1 MKTMTTRGINT
12 HTPFIIETEALTKI
26 YQMGTVEVRALHG
39 VNVRMKSGEFVALMG
54 PSGSGKSTLL
64 HLLSCLDTPTAGT
77 YRLEGQDVNGLSD
90 DERSYVRN
98 MRVGIV
104 FQDFNLLPRLDA
116 LANVVLPLLYRGYID
131 GTESLARDA
140 LDRVGLSARIHHRP
154 AELSGGERQ
163 RVAIARALV
172 TNPAILLADEPT
184 GNLDSASGE
193 EILCLLASLHAEGR
207 TILMVTHSEYA
218 SSYAERVISMRD
230 GQIVEKE
237 AGDGIR

>member
-1 MKTMTTRGINT
+1 MTTREIDTN
-12 HTPFIIETEALTKI
+12 TPFIIETEGLTKI
-26 YQMGTVEVRALHG
+26 YQMGTVEVRALQG
-39 VNVRMKSGEFVALMG
+39 VNMRVKPGEFVALMG

-64 HLLSCLDTPTAGT
+64 HLLSCLDTPTEGM

-90 DERSYVRN
+90 DERSYIRN
-98 MRVGIV
+98 MRVSIV
-104 FQDFNLLPRLDA
+104 FQDFNLLPHLDA
-116 LANVVLPLLYRGYID
+116 LSNVLLPLFYRGHID

-140 LDRVGLSARIHHRP
+140 LDRVGLSTRLHHRP

-172 TNPAILLADEPT
+172 TDPAILLADEPT

-193 EILCLLASLHAEGR
+193 EILRLLANLHAEGR

-218 SSYAERVISMRD
+218 SSYAESVISMRD
-230 GQIVEKE
+230 GQIVGRE
-237 AGDGIR
+237 GDDGVR

>member
-1 MKTMTTRGINT
+1 MTTRGIDT
-12 HTPFIIETEALTKI
+12 DTPFIIETDGLTKT
-26 YQMGTVEVRALHG
+26 YYMGTVEVRAVYG
-39 VNVRMKSGEFVALMG
+39 VNVRVKSGEFVALMG
-54 PSGSGKSTLL
+54 PSGCGKSTLL
-64 HLLSCLDTPTAGT
+64 HLLSCLDTPTEGT

-90 DERSYVRN
+90 DERSYIRN

-116 LANVVLPLLYRGYID
+116 LENVVLPLLYRRHVNGA
-131 GTESLARDA
+131 GPLAKDS
-140 LDRVGLSARIHHRP
+140 LDRVGLSTRLHHRP

-193 EILCLLASLHAEGR
+193 EILRLLASLHAEGR
-207 TILMVTHSEYA
+207 TILMVTHSDYA

-230 GQIVEKE
+230 GQIIERE
-237 AGDGIR
+237 AGDGVR

>member
-1 MKTMTTRGINT
+1 MTMNT
-12 HTPFIIETEALTKI
+12 LGVNTNTPFVIETEGLTKI
-26 YQMGTVEVRALHG
+26 YHMGNVEVRALHG
-39 VNVRMKSGEFVALMG
+39 VNVRVKSGEFVALMG
-54 PSGSGKSTLL
+54 PSGSGKSTLM
-64 HLLSCLDTPTAGT
+64 HLLSCLEIPTEGT

-98 MRVGIV
+98 MRVGVV

-116 LANVVLPLLYRGYID
+116 LGNVVLPLLYRGRVD
-131 GTESLARDA
+131 GTGPSARAA
-140 LDRVGLSARIHHRP
+140 LDRVGLSRRLHHRP

-163 RVAIARALV
+163 RVAIARAMV

-184 GNLDSASGE
+184 GNLDSATGE
-193 EILCLLASLHAEGR
+193 EILRLLADLHAEGR

-230 GQIVEKE
+230 GQIVERG
-237 AGDGIR
+237 AGDGAR

>member
-1 MKTMTTRGINT
+1 MTTRGIDT
-12 HTPFIIETEALTKI
+12 HTPFIIETKGLTKI
-26 YQMGTVEVRALHG
+26 YHMGTVEVRALHG
-39 VNVRMKSGEFVALMG
+39 VNVRVKSGEFVALMG

-64 HLLSCLDTPTAGT
+64 HLLSCLDTPTEGT

-104 FQDFNLLPRLDA
+104 FQDFNLLPRLEA
-116 LANVVLPLLYRGYID
+116 LENVVLPLLYRRHVE
-131 GTESLARDA
+131 GTGPLAKDA
-140 LDRVGLSARIHHRP
+140 LDRVGLSMRIHHRP

-163 RVAIARALV
+163 RVAIARAMV

-184 GNLDSASGE
+184 GNLDSVSGE
-193 EILCLLASLHAEGR
+193 EILRLLASLHAEGR

-230 GQIVEKE
+230 GQIVEGE
-237 AGDGIR
+237 AENGVR

>member
-1 MKTMTTRGINT
+1 MNV
-12 HTPFIIETEALTKI
+12 
-26 YQMGTVEVRALHG
+26 TV
-39 VNVRMKSGEFVALMG
+39 KSGEFVALMG

-64 HLLSCLDTPTAGT
+64 HLLSCLDTPSEGT
-77 YRLEGQDVNGLSD
+77 YRLEGQDVHGLSD
-90 DERSYVRN
+90 EERSYIRN

-116 LANVVLPLLYRGYID
+116 LANVVLPLMYRDRIN
-131 GTESLARDA
+131 GTEPLASEA
-140 LDRVGLSARIHHRP
+140 LDRVGLSTRLHHRP

-193 EILCLLASLHAEGR
+193 EILRLLASLHAEGR

-230 GQIVEKE
+230 GQIVGSEVD
-237 AGDGIR
+237 DGVG

>member
-1 MKTMTTRGINT
+1 MKTMTTRGIDT
-12 HTPFIIETEALTKI
+12 DTPLIIETEGLTKI
-26 YQMGTVEVRALHG
+26 YYMGAVEVRALHG
-39 VNVRMKSGEFVALMG
+39 VNVRVKSGEFVALMG
-54 PSGSGKSTLL
+54 PSGCGKSTLL
-64 HLLSCLDTPTAGT
+64 HLLSCLDTPTEGT
-77 YRLEGQDVNGLSD
+77 YRLEGEDVNGLSD

-116 LANVVLPLLYRGYID
+116 LENVVLPLLYRRHVN
-131 GTESLARDA
+131 GTGPLAKDA
-140 LDRVGLSARIHHRP
+140 LDRVGLSARIRHRP

-172 TNPAILLADEPT
+172 TNPVILLADEPT

-193 EILCLLASLHAEGR
+193 EILRLLASLHAEGR
-207 TILMVTHSEYA
+207 TILMVTHSDYA

-230 GQIVEKE
+230 GQIVVGE
-237 AGDGIR
+237 AENGAR

>member
-1 MKTMTTRGINT
+1 MMAMTAQGIYT
-12 HTPFIIETEALTKI
+12 HTPFIIEAEGLTKI
-26 YQMGTVEVRALHG
+26 YHMGTVEVRALRG
-39 VNVRMKSGEFVALMG
+39 VNVRVKSGEFVALMG
-54 PSGSGKSTLL
+54 PSGSGKSTLM
-64 HLLSCLDTPTAGT
+64 HLLSCLDTPTEGT
-77 YRLEGQDVNGLSD
+77 YWLEGQDVNGLSD

-116 LANVVLPLLYRGYID
+116 LANVALPLLYRGHVN
-131 GTESLARDA
+131 GTRPSARDA
-140 LDRVGLSARIHHRP
+140 LDRVGLSARLHHRP

-184 GNLDSASGE
+184 GNLDSATGK
-193 EILCLLASLHAEGR
+193 EILRLLASLHADGR
-207 TILMVTHSEYA
+207 TILMVTHSDYA

-230 GQIVEKE
+230 GQIVERE
-237 AGDGIR
+237 AGDGVR

>member
-1 MKTMTTRGINT
+1 MTTRGLDTN
-12 HTPFIIETEALTKI
+12 TPFIIETKGLTKI
-26 YQMGTVEVRALHG
+26 YHMGTVEVRALHG
-39 VNVRMKSGEFVALMG
+39 VNVRVKSGEFVALMG

-64 HLLSCLDTPTAGT
+64 HLLSCLDTPTEGT

-116 LANVVLPLLYRGYID
+116 LENVALPLLYRRHVN
-131 GTESLARDA
+131 GTGPLAKDA

-163 RVAIARALV
+163 RVAVARALV

-207 TILMVTHSEYA
+207 TILMVTHSKYA

-230 GQIVEKE
+230 GQIVVGE
-237 AGDGIR
+237 AENGVR

>member
-1 MKTMTTRGINT
+1 MMTMTTRGINS
-12 HTPFIIETEALTKI
+12 HTPFIIETEGLSKVYT
-26 YQMGTVEVRALHG
+26 MGTVEVHALRG
-39 VNVRMKSGEFVALMG
+39 VNVTVKSGEFVALMG

-64 HLLSCLDTPTAGT
+64 HLLSCLDTPSEGT
-77 YRLEGQDVNGLSD
+77 YRLEGQDVHGLSD
-90 DERSYVRN
+90 EERSYIRN

-116 LANVVLPLLYRGYID
+116 LANVVLPLMYRDRIN
-131 GTESLARDA
+131 GTEPLASEA
-140 LDRVGLSARIHHRP
+140 LDRVGLSTRLHHRP

-193 EILCLLASLHAEGR
+193 EILRLLASLHAEGR

-230 GQIVEKE
+230 GQIVGSEVD
-237 AGDGIR
+237 DGVG